1 MKKFYD
7 TCALLN
13 AGERAFAEPFYISV
27 VTLRE
32 IESIKTNRSKD
43 AEVKHKARKV
53 TRLLNSHP
61 EMYKVANYATK
72 APATKLSIYDGA
84 PDYMICYDAFQTK
97 SIEPIVFVTDDLSC
111 RCIARDVYKLEVT
124 SSDVEDDIYTGY
136 IQFNGT
142 ADEINDYMEQLNTD
156 SLFPN
161 QYLILTDVET
171 GKSTEM
177 RFDGE
182 KFVELRLPP
191 SNYLKGKNSLQRCA
205 LDLLM
210 NKNIEIVAILGT
222 YGSGKSYLT
231 TRMGLYHVNE
241 KGNQAKMLGIR
252 EPSGEGAPVGY
263 LKGTLEDKTRNFFLP
278 LEQQLNGG
286 EFELESLRQRG
297 VLDTNIPYYM
307 KGTTYNDTIMV
318 VDEAEDLTEAE
329 IRLVGTRLGQNSRIF
344 MSGDYGQSLI
354 DKTANN
360 PLVKMCNELRGEKSF
375 GCIYLDEDVRSSA
388 SKLFAELFK

>member
-13 AGERAFAEPFYISV
+13 AGEKAFAEPFCVSLI
-27 VTLRE
+27 TLRE
-32 IESIKTNRSKD
+32 LENIKTSRNKD
-43 AEVKHKARKV
+43 AEIKHKARKV
-53 TRLLNSHP
+53 TRLLANHP
-61 EMYKVANYATK
+61 EMYEVSGHAMRLNSELDAD
-72 APATKLSIYDGA
+72 S
-84 PDYMICYDAFQTK
+84 MICLSAVQIAED
-97 SIEPIVFVTDDLSC
+97 EPIVFVTDDLSC
-111 RCIARDVYKLEVT
+111 RCIARDIYHLDVV
-124 SSDVEDDIYTGY
+124 SSDADEDIYKGY
-136 IQFNGT
+136 IEFKGT
-142 ADEINDYMEQLNTD
+142 ADEINDYMAALDT
-156 SLFPN
+156 SALFPN
-161 QYLILTDVET
+161 QYVLLTDTET
-171 GKSTEM
+171 GKTSEM

-191 SNYLKGKNSLQRCA
+191 SGYLKGKNSLQRCA

-210 NKNIEIVAILGT
+210 NRDIDIVAILGT
-222 YGSGKSYLT
+222 YGSGKSFLT
-231 TRMGLYHVNE
+231 IQMGLYHVLE
-241 KGNQAKMLGIR
+241 KGNQSKLLGIR

-278 LEQQLNGG
+278 IEQQLKGG
-286 EFELESLRQRG
+286 EFELEALRQRG
-297 VLDTNIPYYM
+297 QLDTNIPFYM